1 MGLKSFF
8 KKQLSIVV
16 EWKDQQ
22 PNYLFYKIQTPTSEI
37 KDASK
42 LIVSPGQGCIL
53 VYEGK
58 VQDVLTEPGTYF
70 IESDNHPFITNLL
83 KLRQSFE
90 SEHKMHL
97 YFFRTAEVVN
107 QSWGTPT
114 PIKYV
119 DPKYKFPIQLGAYG
133 NYSVKIA
140 DGKSIFVNI
149 IGSKYIFTTE
159 DLREIIT
166 GRIQASLTSHFAKSA
181 YSYNEI
187 DTHLQEMSEQVK
199 ASINDTIGNLG
210 LFLTDFQIESS
221 SFDEKTQAHINKI
234 ASMTSEALAAAEVG
248 LDYVQLE
255 KLRAL
260 RDAARN
266 EGGLAGAGL
275 QVGAG
280 LELSKSLMQQKDDIL
295 NESMSN
301 DDPVLQLKKL
311 KALLDEQVITQDE
324 FDSKKREILSRI

>member
-8 KKQLSIVV
+8 RKQLSVV
-16 EWKDQQ
+16 IEWKNQQ
-22 PNYLFYKIQTPTSEI
+22 PNFLFYKIQTPTSEI
-37 KDASK
+37 KNASK

-107 QSWGTPT
+107 QAWGTPN
-114 PIKYV
+114 PIKYI

-140 DGKSIFVNI
+140 NAELIFSNI
-149 IGSKYIFTTE
+149 IGSKDLFTTE

-166 GRIQASLTSHFAKSA
+166 GRTLATLTSFLAKSA
-181 YSYNEI
+181 YSYNDI
-187 DTHLQEMSEQVK
+187 DTNLYEMSESVRK
-199 ASINDTIGNLG
+199 DINSSIETLG
-210 LFLTDFQIESS
+210 LTLTNFQIEAA
-221 SFDEKTQAHINKI
+221 SFDEQTQEHIQKI

-280 LELSKSLMQQKDDIL
+280 LELSKSLMQQKENIL
-295 NESMSN
+295 NESLDN

-311 KALLDEQVITQDE
+311 KVLLDENIITQDE
-324 FDSKKREILSRI
+324 FDNKKKEILSRM

>member
-1 MGLKSFF
+1 MGFKSFF
-8 KKQLSIVV
+8 RKQLSIVV

-22 PNYLFYKIQTPTSEI
+22 PNFLFYKIQTPTSEI
-37 KDASK
+37 KNASK

-53 VYEGK
+53 VYDGK

-90 SEHKMHL
+90 SEQKMHL

-107 QSWGTPT
+107 QSWGTPS
-114 PIKYV
+114 PIKYI
-119 DPKYKFPIQLGAYG
+119 DPKYNIPIQLGAYG

-140 DGKSIFVNI
+140 NEELLFTNI
-149 IGSKYIFTTE
+149 IGSKNLFTTE

-166 GRIQASLTSHFAKSA
+166 GRIQSSLTSYFAKSS

-187 DTHLQEMSEQVK
+187 DAYMQEMSNQLK
-199 ASINDTIGNLG
+199 LNINNTIAELG
-210 LFLTDFQIESS
+210 LALTNFQVESS
-221 SFDEKTQAHINKI
+221 SFDDKTQAHLEKI

-280 LELSKSLMQQKDDIL
+280 FELSKSLMQQKEDLL
-295 NESMSN
+295 NESLEN
-301 DDPVLQLKKL
+301 DDPVLQLRKL
-311 KALLDEQVITQDE
+311 KALLDEQIITQEE
-324 FDSKKREILSRI
+324 FDTKKKEILSRI